1 MPDIIDDSSRGSGLC
16 SFLTVLRFVL
26 AGGTFT
32 GGLACPCQ
40 GFIFISIQGR
50 VRFSIT
56 LRLLPLFLK
65 CGPIIFLSAQLR
77 VQDVQKVL

>member
-50 VRFSIT
+50 VRFAIT
-56 LRLLPLFLK
+56 LRLLPSFK
-65 CGPIIFLSAQLR
+65 RGPIIFLSPQLR